1 MGDYLHFYLA
11 LGAIP
16 LGLCILVANIFIGP
30 AKLEPIPEGYVP
42 KEHEYHRHPIARWF
56 ASVYPSYQQCYEIM
70 LHRDWQL
77 DKGRRQLQLRE
88 EVKRLMREDGDYAA
102 Y

>member
-1 MGDYLHFYLA
+1 MFKNIVHMSYMAWLVP
-11 LGAIP
+11 LGAIATY
-16 LGLCILVANIFIGP
+16 CNIFIGP

-77 DKGRRQLQLRE
+77 VSE
-88 EVKRLMREDGDYAA
+88 S
-102 Y
+102 